1 MAVMPLDLARLRLS
15 SAASVLVRRYADAPR
30 GTVELVANSSDLVA
44 VMAELHAALRP
55 GDLAET
61 LRRVTSAAVELL
73 PDVDGATIT
82 IQHEDGRFDTA
93 AATGSV
99 DAGTEPA
106 GDIGAAARG
115 LAADTAARLD
125 RLQQALDEGPAVDVT
140 DSPGTTG
147 AFRAGAEDPRGPTGG
162 TRDPREQKVREP
174 IETLRGDLVAEA
186 DAGGILEPGQAPA
199 VTTSDLSRDN
209 RYPAYGAFAVSA
221 GVRAQVAVVL
231 FDTAGARG
239 LLNLYSHR
247 SGAFDGTAVLTD
259 LFAHHSATALAYAA
273 EYHDRGTTVG
283 ERRAVG
289 QALGIVME
297 RYKLS
302 EAKAFALLQQTAE
315 HRAVSVRLVAQEL
328 VAHTERTSSHM

>member
-1 MAVMPLDLARLRLS
+1 MTVKPWTWHGCVFPPLHEFLCGGTPTR
-15 SAASVLVRRYADAPR
+15 P
-30 GTVELVANSSDLVA
+30 GTVELVVNSSDLVA

-99 DAGTEPA
+99 GAGTEPA
-106 GDIGAAARG
+106 GGIGAAACE

-140 DSPGTTG
+140 DSPGSTG
-147 AFRAGAEDPRGPTGG
+147 AFRAGAEDPRGSSTVG
-162 TRDPREQKVREP
+162 TREQKVREP
-174 IETLRGDLVAEA
+174 IETLRGDLAAEA
-186 DAGGILEPGQAPA
+186 DAGGSLEPGQAPA

-209 RYPAYGAFAVSA
+209 RYPAYGAIAVSA

-231 FDTAGARG
+231 FDTIGARG

-259 LFAHHSATALAYAA
+259 LFARHSATALAYAA
-273 EYHDRGTTVG
+273 EYQDRGTTVG

-328 VAHTERTSSHM
+328 VAQTERTSSHM